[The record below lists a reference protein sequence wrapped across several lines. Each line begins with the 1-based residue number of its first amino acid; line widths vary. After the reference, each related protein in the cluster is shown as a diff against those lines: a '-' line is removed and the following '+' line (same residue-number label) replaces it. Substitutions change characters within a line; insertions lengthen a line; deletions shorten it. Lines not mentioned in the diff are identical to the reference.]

1 VSATVLVYGCVP
13 ACAWACVAS
22 QARSPH
28 AHCLTP
34 CVRVCVWYSLFISLC
49 LWCLGLDLVVAL
61 MNVGELAQ
69 VRVASKYA
77 YDALG
82 RSVCP
87 HSAHLLTHTH
97 THIYIHKNH
106 D

>member
-1 VSATVLVYGCVP
+1 
-13 ACAWACVAS
+13 
-22 QARSPH
+22 
-28 AHCLTP
+28 
-34 CVRVCVWYSLFISLC
+34 
-49 LWCLGLDLVVAL
+49 VVAL

-82 RSVCP
+82 RSACP
-87 HSAHLLTHTH
+87 HSAHVLTHAH
-97 THIYIHKNH
+97 TYIHKDH